1 MPAPLRAIVDA
12 SGEPFVDLLRRGV
25 KDDVAI
31 FARG

>member
-12 SGEPFVDLLRRGV
+12 SGEPFVDLA

-31 FARG
+31 FARE